1 MSFCIMNIQK
11 RKKNDVGGIHAE
23 ANRKIEDREKNFKNS
38 SIDWNFTQNNLFLKE
53 SKNLRADID
62 KEIKEYASDA
72 LVRSNS
78 VMMCDVV
85 FSASSDFFEQCF
97 CDGEDLF
104 YEKADAYF
112 KDCLRFAEA
121 EFGHVVNA
129 VVHYD
134 ETTPHMHLQFV
145 PITKDGRLSAKE
157 VLGNRKEYSERQDR
171 FYESVGKKWQLERGI
186 RKSTEETRKH
196 LTVAEFKAQTLEN
209 AINKFAV
216 TIEEDIKVTYK
227 KELTYLEFKKAFEHF
242 TDAVKCFL
250 QETEPAR
257 QKGNTSAEG
266 TKELLTI
273 FKQIA
278 AERKAVRSTAKSR

>member
-38 SIDWNFTQNNLFLKE
+38 SIDWKFTQNNLFLKE

-104 YEKADAYF
+104 YEKADA
-112 KDCLRFAEA
+112 
-121 EFGHVVNA
+121 
-129 VVHYD
+129 
-134 ETTPHMHLQFV
+134 
-145 PITKDGRLSAKE
+145 
-157 VLGNRKEYSERQDR
+157 
-171 FYESVGKKWQLERGI
+171 
-186 RKSTEETRKH
+186 
-196 LTVAEFKAQTLEN
+196 
-209 AINKFAV
+209 
-216 TIEEDIKVTYK
+216 
-227 KELTYLEFKKAFEHF
+227 
-242 TDAVKCFL
+242 
-250 QETEPAR
+250 
-257 QKGNTSAEG
+257 
-266 TKELLTI
+266 
-273 FKQIA
+273 
-278 AERKAVRSTAKSR
+278 